1 MNFPTTFIEETHF
14 VAFSVCNKRVELKY
28 DVVSNLASICD
39 FFCEI
44 FLKFF
49 TVNFYYCL
57 FSILFMIMKH
67 LSNMKNWR
75 FKG

>member
-1 MNFPTTFIEETHF
+1 MNFPTTFIKETHF

-44 FLKFF
+44 FLLSIF
-49 TVNFYYCL
+49 TIAYLVYFL
-57 FSILFMIMKH
+57 
-67 LSNMKNWR
+67 
-75 FKG
+75 